1 MKNYLS
7 LLCMLFMLSV
17 GASKAQVANYEVV
30 PLPKSVNLVSATGF
44 LLTESA
50 AVVFP
55 EGNTDM
61 ERNARFLCDYVNEM
75 TKMRLSTQAMPA
87 KAKAAKVGERNILLV
102 LDEKIQ
108 NDEGYTISVT
118 AKGVVISGKTPAG
131 VFLGIQTLRKSL
143 PVMQEKTQGVTLPAV
158 NIVDEIEVCI
168 SIVAV
173 ISSRS
178 TL

>member
-118 AKGVVISGKTPAG
+118 AQGNDQLAVGIRHALHAGKAAGIAVGVDAVFNGHAQVVARDAGKDAGSYPASC
-131 VFLGIQTLRKSL
+131 QYR
-143 PVMQEKTQGVTLPAV
+143 
-158 NIVDEIEVCI
+158 
-168 SIVAV
+168 
-173 ISSRS
+173 
-178 TL
+178 